1 MRTVFIRLLGE
12 EKAKGESLKEE
23 FEKLRNGKSS
33 DVIFILD
40 PNVFRQIP
48 GTPFAYWVSDRIRR
62 LFKELPPFENEG
74 RTAKQGLAT
83 ADDFRFVRAWWEV
96 ASERI
101 LDGRRGP
108 NWREDLKA
116 FQDWCRERTFQGK
129 RWVPFAKGGEYSP
142 YYADLSLVVN
152 WERDGEEIKNY
163 IVKRYPYLNGKWEWV
178 AKNPDFYFRPGLT
191 WPRRP
196 HVRGSF
202 QCLSSG
208 SIFGSDGPGLFAN
221 DLLALCALLNSN
233 AFVGLLH
240 LLMARGVTGEQTLK
254 YEVGYMT
261 AVPIPRISPSESNN
275 LSTGAKEAYT
285 IRRAL
290 DTANETSHAF
300 ILPTLLQAVGNTLQE
315 RIENWHRRVDDV
327 KQRLDKIQHEIDVI
341 AYRLY
346 DIGEEDRQA
355 LEEMLRSGTK
365 KDKGSQGEDAA
376 ESTLVADAR
385 ALVADLISYA
395 VGAAF
400 GRWDIRYATG
410 EKEPPELP
418 DPFDPLPVCSPGML
432 QDEEGLP
439 LKKTPEDYPI
449 EIPWDGIL
457 VDDEGHTQDIVA
469 RVREVLEIIFGEKA
483 EAIEEEACK
492 ILGVKCLRDY
502 FRRSGKGGFWEYHLK
517 RYSKSRRK
525 APIYWLLQSE
535 RKNYALWIYYHRL
548 DKDTLYKAL
557 VNYVEPKIRLEEQK
571 LKEMNE
577 RRKQLGTGGR
587 EVKGLEREIARQE
600 ALVSE
605 LYDFRDKLK
614 RVAELNLEPDLDDGA
629 LLNIAPLHELVPW
642 KEAEKAWEELREGK
656 YTWSSIAQQ
665 LKRRGVI

>member
-1 MRTVFIRLLGE
+1 
-12 EKAKGESLKEE
+12 
-23 FEKLRNGKSS
+23 
-33 DVIFILD
+33 
-40 PNVFRQIP
+40 
-48 GTPFAYWVSDRIRR
+48 
-62 LFKELPPFENEG
+62 
-74 RTAKQGLAT
+74 
-83 ADDFRFVRAWWEV
+83 
-96 ASERI
+96 
-101 LDGRRGP
+101 
-108 NWREDLKA
+108 
-116 FQDWCRERTFQGK
+116 
-129 RWVPFAKGGEYSP
+129 
-142 YYADLSLVVN
+142 
-152 WERDGEEIKNY
+152 
-163 IVKRYPYLNGKWEWV
+163 
-178 AKNPDFYFRPGLT
+178 
-191 WPRRP
+191 
-196 HVRGSF
+196 
-202 QCLSSG
+202 
-208 SIFGSDGPGLFAN
+208 
-221 DLLALCALLNSN
+221 
-233 AFVGLLH
+233 
-240 LLMARGVTGEQTLK
+240 
-254 YEVGYMT
+254 
-261 AVPIPRISPSESNN
+261 
-275 LSTGAKEAYT
+275 
-285 IRRAL
+285 
-290 DTANETSHAF
+290 
-300 ILPTLLQAVGNTLQE
+300 
-315 RIENWHRRVDDV
+315 VDDV

>member
-23 FEKLRNGKSS
+23 LEKLRNGKSS
-33 DVIFILD
+33 NVIFVLD

-62 LFKELPPFENEG
+62 LFTELPPFESEE

-96 ASERI
+96 APRRI
-101 LDGRRGP
+101 LDGRKGP
-108 NWREDLKA
+108 DWREDFKA
-116 FQDWCRERTFQGK
+116 FQDWCKEQTFQGK

-142 YYADLSLVVN
+142 YYADLHLVVN
-152 WERDGEEIKNY
+152 WERDGEEIKARVNPATG
-163 IVKRYPYLNGKWEWV
+163 KPYSNVWQLKGTEKLY
-178 AKNPDFYFRPGLT
+178 FFRPGLT
-191 WPRRP
+191 WPLRTQKGLNLRVLP
-196 HVRGSF
+196 TG
-202 QCLSSG
+202 C
-208 SIFGSDGPGLFAN
+208 IFGHKGPAIFSSDRTLSPLLGLT
-221 DLLALCALLNSN
+221 NSKT
-233 AFVGLLH
+233 FIGLVELQIVF
-240 LLMARGVTGEQTLK
+240 GS
-254 YEVGYMT
+254 YEVGVIQKT
-261 AVPIPRISPSESNN
+261 PIPESLDSRGKCLTDKAMAMCN
-275 LSTGAKEAYT
+275 LK
-285 IRRAL
+285 RQL
-290 DTANETSHAF
+290 DTANENSHLF
-300 ILPTLLQAVGNTLQE
+300 ILPAILQTDGEGLEERTMAWAE
-315 RIENWHRRVDDV
+315 RIERAEKELER
-327 KQRLDKIQHEIDVI
+327 IQQEIDEI
-341 AYRLY
+341 TYRLY
-346 DIGEEDRQA
+346 KLTEEDRRA
-355 LEEMLRSGTK
+355 IELTLTERK
-365 KDKGSQGEDAA
+365 SQEKQQDTP
-376 ESTLVADAR
+376 EPDLQTLVAD
-385 ALVADLISYA
+385 LVSYA
-395 VGAAF
+395 VGAAS

-432 QDEEGLP
+432 QDENGLP
-439 LKKTPEDYPI
+439 LKKTTEDYPI

-492 ILGVKCLRDY
+492 ILGVKSLRDY
-502 FRRSGKGGFWEYHLK
+502 FRKTGAGGFWAHHLK

-614 RVAELNLEPDLDDGA
+614 SVAELNLEPDLDDGV